1 MTVGFVFYS
10 EYWQTVMMKIEIPK
24 CTVSSYSGWRKVYTK
39 LFSCTKTHSSY
50 TRKLKGEITKPNP
63 KHNWLCKDRVHFLS
77 IHPQETDLTI
87 YFPLIISANLR
98 DTICLHKCAATT
110 VILHSLWDI
119 VYELWQGKA
128 RSKRIP
134 NPPWYSLMVA
144 SDKPLSA
151 LIVFLGWFLFPL
163 WETFKTAREDS

>member
-24 CTVSSYSGWRKVYTK
+24 CTVSRYSGWCKVHTK
-39 LFSCTKTHSSY
+39 LFSCTKTHNSY

-63 KHNWLCKDRVHFLS
+63 KHNWLCKDRVLFLS
-77 IHPQETDLTI
+77 IHPQETEFTI

-98 DTICLHKCAATT
+98 DTICLHKCTATT

-119 VYELWQGKA
+119 VYELWQDKEQKDTKSSMVFINGCQWQTTV
-128 RSKRIP
+128 SFNSFPGVIP
-134 NPPWYSLMVA
+134 A
-144 SDKPLSA
+144 SSVGD
-151 LIVFLGWFLFPL
+151 F
-163 WETFKTAREDS
+163 